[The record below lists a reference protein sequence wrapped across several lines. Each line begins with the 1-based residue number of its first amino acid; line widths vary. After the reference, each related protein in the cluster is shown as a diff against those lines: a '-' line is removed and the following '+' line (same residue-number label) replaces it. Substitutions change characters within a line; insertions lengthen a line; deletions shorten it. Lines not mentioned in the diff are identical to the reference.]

1 MIGHNPK
8 TPGGVGLGGRHHHH
22 TRGAAVLLRGHSL
35 YSWWSP
41 RPLTFADVAAMVNA
55 ATAAGYQIT
64 GIILQQDDGVL
75 VNNRLQQPLP
85 VIDEVQHIDRIPL
98 GMLAAVEVALPG
110 KIIET
115 LSNPYGIATVFDLN
129 AEETKNIVP
138 MARALIGNRSAVVVK
153 TPPATSRPALIPA
166 GNLLLIAQGRS
177 VQVDVATGAE
187 AIMKAVDGCGKL
199 DNVAGEAGTNIGGM
213 LEHVR
218 QTMAELTNKPAQEI
232 RIQGSAGR

>member
-1 MIGHNPK
+1 VGITI
-8 TPGGVGLGGRHHHH
+8 TPE
-22 TRGAAVLLRGHSL
+22 ALLSCSADTPYIL
-35 YSWWSP
+35 VVSSAFD
-41 RPLTFADVAAMVNA
+41 FADVAAMVNA

-85 VIDEVQHIDRIPL
+85 AIDEVQHIDRIPL

-153 TPPATSRPALIPA
+153 TPS
-166 GNLLLIAQGRS
+166 G
-177 VQVDVATGAE
+177 DV
-187 AIMKAVDGCGKL
+187 
-199 DNVAGEAGTNIGGM
+199 
-213 LEHVR
+213 
-218 QTMAELTNKPAQEI
+218 
-232 RIQGSAGR
+232 

>member
-1 MIGHNPK
+1 MKFSISTVFH
-8 TPGGVGLGGRHHHH
+8 LACWR
-22 TRGAAVLLRGHSL
+22 RSRSL
-35 YSWWSP
+35 
-41 RPLTFADVAAMVNA
+41 
-55 ATAAGYQIT
+55 
-64 GIILQQDDGVL
+64 
-75 VNNRLQQPLP
+75 
-85 VIDEVQHIDRIPL
+85 
-98 GMLAAVEVALPG
+98 LPG

-153 TPPATSRPALIPA
+153 TPSGDVKARTIPA

-177 VQVDVATGAE
+177 IQVDVAAGAE

-232 RIQGSAGR
+232 RIQDLLAVDTAVPVSVTGALAGGSSRWSRRWVSPRWSSRIACRWP

>member
-1 MIGHNPK
+1 
-8 TPGGVGLGGRHHHH
+8 
-22 TRGAAVLLRGHSL
+22 
-35 YSWWSP
+35 
-41 RPLTFADVAAMVNA
+41 VNA

-153 TPPATSRPALIPA
+153 TPSGDVKARAIPA

-177 VQVDVATGAE
+177 VQ
-187 AIMKAVDGCGKL
+187 
-199 DNVAGEAGTNIGGM
+199 
-213 LEHVR
+213 
-218 QTMAELTNKPAQEI
+218 
-232 RIQGSAGR
+232 